1 MKFLKN
7 AWNDSREFVMKER
20 LKNLGV
26 LISAIFMITVV
37 GGQALAGGLV
47 DEFDFDTVGFTEPLD
62 IDNQYWPQV
71 AGTIYT
77 YFAETEDGCEWNRVV
92 VTHDTDSID
101 GVTVRVVLDREWLDE
116 SDDCADELDNY
127 PTGFPYGELAEITH
141 DWYAQDDS
149 DNIWYLG
156 EHTVS
161 LDAEEEEC
169 EDWADPDLVFGH
181 TGCLDGSFESGVDEA
196 EAGIVMLG
204 DPSKGDFYQQEF
216 DEDNAEDW
224 GKVLNFVPV
233 EESEDC
239 LKTKEWTPLESG
251 EIEHKYYCP
260 DLGALVLI
268 EEVSGGPTVV
278 VDLIEVSSF

>member
-1 MKFLKN
+1 MTNQSSRVSMGRRGNIEDIEKRN
-7 AWNDSREFVMKER
+7 AIRVSMAVTLM
-20 LKNLGV
+20 
-26 LISAIFMITVV
+26 LICAPAFW
-37 GGQALAGGLV
+37 GLIQNTAQ
-47 DEFDFDTVGFTEPLD
+47 DMR
-62 IDNQYWPQV
+62 
-71 AGTIYT
+71 TINT
-77 YFAETEDGCEWNRVV
+77 RGR
-92 VTHDTDSID
+92 TH

-161 LDAEEEEC
+161 LDADEEEC

-239 LKTKEWTPLESG
+239 LKTKEWTPLERG

>member
-1 MKFLKN
+1 MKLHKK

>member
-141 DWYAQDDS
+141 DWYSQDDS

-161 LDAEEEEC
+161 LDADEEEC
-169 EDWADPDLVFGH
+169 EDWADPDLVFGL

-239 LKTKEWTPLESG
+239 LKTKEWTPLERG